1 MKEREPLVVGGLVAL
16 LLVLW
21 LGFLTHTSP
30 RFAGSLWG
38 GVFGVS
44 GGLLMLVSLAY
55 LVIKRVP
62 PLKRWATAQVSMP
75 TLLAWHMYTGLLGAI
90 LGVLHTGHK
99 FESPLGIALTAT
111 ALLVV
116 LSGFVGRHL
125 MKQIALEV
133 REKKELLTRLELAY
147 RQTAGEV
154 ASHPEQTAVLRPLA
168 GFWSRLAAGLL
179 VAAPAVG
186 EASLPAPV
194 RALRLAESIADL
206 EYAIKTHETFKRW
219 FAAWLTFH
227 IVTGFVLYV
236 LLGLHVWAGIHF
248 GLRWFS

>member
-1 MKEREPLVVGGLVAL
+1 MKEREPLVFGGLVAL

-21 LGFLTHTSP
+21 LGFLAHASP
-30 RFAGSLWG
+30 RFADSFWG
-38 GVFGVS
+38 GVLGVS
-44 GGLLMLVSLAY
+44 GGLLMVATLAY
-55 LVIKRVP
+55 LVVKRVP
-62 PLKRWATAQVSMP
+62 PLKKAVTRRISMTA
-75 TLLAWHMYTGLLGAI
+75 LLRWHMYTGILGAI

-111 ALLVV
+111 TLLVV

-133 REKKELLTRLELAY
+133 SEKKKLLTGLELAY

-154 ASHPEQTAVLRPLA
+154 AAHPEQTAVLRPLA
-168 GFWSRLAAGLL
+168 GFWPRLAAGLV
-179 VAAPAVG
+179 VAAPAA